1 MKDTGPPMTET
12 NGNLTAKPED
22 PEEYVTVAEF
32 IEPVFAQMARGA
44 LESAGIESF
53 LEGEHGNNMLG
64 PAFWARLQV
73 HRRDEEAA
81 REILE
86 QAEDNPEEA
95 EAAASEAEAAASDSS
110 NDKI

>member
-1 MKDTGPPMTET
+1 MAET
-12 NGNLTAKPED
+12 NGKPTANLED

-44 LESAGIESF
+44 LESADIECF

-64 PAFWARLQV
+64 PAFGARLQV

-86 QAEDNPEEA
+86 AAEDQPEEA

-110 NDKI
+110 DDKH

>member
-1 MKDTGPPMTET
+1 MKDTGTPMTET
-12 NGNLTAKPED
+12 AEKLED
-22 PEEYVTVAEF
+22 PQEYVTIAEF
-32 IEPVFAQMARGA
+32 IEPVFAQMAKGA
-44 LESAGIESF
+44 LESAGIECF

-73 HRRDEEAA
+73 HRQDEEAA